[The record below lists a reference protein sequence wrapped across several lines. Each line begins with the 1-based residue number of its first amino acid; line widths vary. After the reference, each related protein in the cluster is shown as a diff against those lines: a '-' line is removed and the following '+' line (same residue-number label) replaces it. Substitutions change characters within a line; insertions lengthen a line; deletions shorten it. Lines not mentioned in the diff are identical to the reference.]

1 MTIKPPAHSP
11 RFRAEK
17 GIRFKKRAVSP
28 PKTCCMRKRGYE
40 SKRRAAMVGVEMSEK
55 YSVAFFTYRCRACG
69 DWHLTRSEAA
79 SHDVKQKF
87 NVRDVLTGEE
97 K

>member
-1 MTIKPPAHSP
+1 MTIKPPSHSP
-11 RFRAEK
+11 RFRAERRS
-17 GIRFKKRAVSP
+17 GSKRAVSP
-28 PKTCCMRKRGYE
+28 PKTCCMKKRGYE
-40 SKRRAAMVGVEMSEK
+40 QTARGDGRRRDEREIFGGV
-55 YSVAFFTYRCRACG
+55 F
-69 DWHLTRSEAA
+69 HLQMPGLWRLASDQKEAT

>member
-11 RFRAEK
+11 RFRAERD
-17 GIRFKKRAVSP
+17 IRFKKRAVST
-28 PKTCCMRKRGYE
+28 PKTCCMKKRGYE
-40 SKRRAAMVGVEMSEK
+40 SKRRAALVGIEMSDK
-55 YSVAFFTYRCRACG
+55 YGLEFFTYRCRGCG
-69 DWHLTRSEAA
+69 DWHLTRSSAT

-87 NVRDVLTGEE
+87 NVRDVLTGED